1 MPIEINNVPIYTI
14 AEVNQRVLEGALEA
28 VGQAQYTIE
37 GRIATIEDKVE
48 AMPATHD
55 YIKDIIRQCLLEI
68 IAEAK
73 VSHDLSVAEITL
85 EDLENVLN
93 GTYQYQ

>member
-1 MPIEINNVPIYTI
+1 MPIEINNVPIYTV
-14 AEVNQRVLEGALEA
+14 AEIEQRVLEATRET
-28 VGQAQYTIE
+28 VDQAQYVIE
-37 GRIATIEDKVE
+37 GRIATIEDKME
-48 AMPATHD
+48 CTPAMPAH
-55 YIKDIIRQCLLEI
+55 IKDIIHQCLLEI

-93 GTYQYQ
+93 GTYQY